1 MPLIGLHNRY
11 NFSWIPY
18 MTLQDKKFVSLSEYN
33 IGLQTYQGN
42 FVISL
47 KYPDNWAVIE
57 PTDKSIQFM
66 RDEEA
71 VGVYY
76 YVVSVEG
83 GEEKLNGVFDAIDE
97 TIMYNKELQEKVE
110 LLNQKIT
117 ELRDLFVEYPIDK
130 LRNLEFTFKKQKK
143 KAAKKAQPTET
154 KTADEPSMDVN
165 DTDRLIAESINRKNQ
180 MEDTSC

>member
-66 RDEEA
+66 RDEET

>member
-1 MPLIGLHNRY
+1 MI
-11 NFSWIPY
+11 
-18 MTLQDKKFVSLSEYN
+18 LQDKKFVSLSEYN
-33 IGLQTYQGN
+33 IGFQTYKGN

-66 RDEEA
+66 RDEGTA
-71 VGVYY
+71 GVYY
-76 YVVSVEG
+76 YVVSIEG
-83 GEEKLNGVFDAIDE
+83 GEEKLNCVFDAIEE

-110 LLNQKIT
+110 LLNNKIT

-143 KAAKKAQPTET
+143 KASKKVKSEEAKTV
-154 KTADEPSMDVN
+154 DEPSQEVN
-165 DTDRLIAESINRKNQ
+165 DTDRLIAESINRKKQ

>member
-1 MPLIGLHNRY
+1 
-11 NFSWIPY
+11 

-57 PTDKSIQFM
+57 PTDKNIQFM
-66 RDEEA
+66 RDEETA
-71 VGVYY
+71 GVYY
-76 YVVSVEG
+76 YVVSVDG
-83 GEEKLNGVFDAIDE
+83 GDEKLNGVFDAIDE
-97 TIMYNKELQEKVE
+97 TIMYNMELQEKVE

-117 ELRDLFVEYPIDK
+117 ELRDLFVEYPISK
-130 LRNLEFTFKKQKK
+130 LRNLEFTFKRQKK
-143 KAAKKAQPTET
+143 KVAKKTQSEET
-154 KTADEPSMDVN
+154 KTDCEPSQEVN
-165 DTDRLIAESINRKNQ
+165 DTDRLIAESINRKKQ